1 MSAARGLSR
10 ISPRVYWLPPGK
22 PDRPSLC
29 AVVGEHGTLMLDGG
43 ASSAHA
49 RAFLDQLAA
58 EGVAPPTATALTH
71 SDWDH
76 VFGAAEVNAPVVA
89 HRLTAE
95 DLVALAGTDWSD
107 EALDARVA
115 AGARTPQHARNLK
128 EELPSPRDVRIALAD
143 ITFEDA
149 LDLDLGGV
157 DVHVEHV
164 GGDHAPDSS
173 VVYVEQD
180 RVLFLGDSLYAS
192 TSGPERTLTTKLA
205 FPLLDTVLSFDAELF
220 VEGHTDSVMSRTEL
234 VTLLDDFRHA
244 GTLVDECAS
253 NSGAVDETSALVRA
267 AQQLGGPP
275 SDQLRDLIRE
285 FIAGHL
291 ASA

>member
-1 MSAARGLSR
+1 MSAVRDLSR

-95 DLVALAGTDWSD
+95 DLVELAGTDWSD

-115 AGARTPQHARNLK
+115 AGEHRLELAENIK
-128 EELPSPRDVRIALAD
+128 EELGSQRDVPIALAD

-157 DVHVEHV
+157 DVHIEHV

-220 VEGHTDSVMSRTEL
+220 VEGHTESVMSRTEIATL
-234 VTLLDDFRHA
+234 VDDFRRA
-244 GTLVDECAS
+244 GTLVDECVS
-253 NSGAVDETSALVRA
+253 SSGAVDERSVLARA
-267 AQQLGGPP
+267 EQHLGEPT

-291 ASA
+291 ASV